1 MIRKAI
7 CFLLAGGMLA
17 GGLYLLYLQ
26 VFFSTVIY
34 GRALLL
40 AGMLIGVGAVWLL
53 YDFLIPWWRGEEVG

>member
-7 CFLLAGGMLA
+7 CLLLAGGMLV

-26 VFFSTVIY
+26 VFFSSIIY

-53 YDFLIPWWRGEEVG
+53 YDFFIPWWRGEEVG